1 MNLPK
6 KYIVIIAIIVVVLF
20 IGAIISGLFGQ
31 ISGSVASFD
40 DGEFATRSYDSIS
53 AIMPEQS
60 STYLELGISEGQS
73 ITAND
78 EVAKEQYVIKTAY
91 LDMVVDDIED
101 TTTKLVNLAQVYG
114 GTVTNRYISSYNDTK
129 SGTVE
134 LTVDAVE
141 FEPALNSIK
150 ELGTRVNSENVN
162 AYDVTETVIDLQARL
177 ENKKAEEQAY
187 LDILNQATKVEDILN
202 VQYYLSMV
210 RGEIESYTAQ
220 LEYYENHT
228 TLSTISV
235 NMTEATSIIL
245 DSDTFQ
251 PWQTIK
257 DSVQTVVRMFQGLV
271 LGVIETIIIGGAILI
286 PVAIIYFG
294 GRFIYRKYKK

>member
-1 MNLPK
+1 MNLLK
-6 KYIVIIAIIVVVLF
+6 KHIAIIAIIVVVLF
-20 IGAIISGLFGQ
+20 ISAIISGLFGQ
-31 ISGSVASFD
+31 ITGSVASFG
-40 DGEFATRSYDSIS
+40 DGEYTTRSYDDSIS
-53 AIMPEQS
+53 AITPQLAS
-60 STYLELGISEGQS
+60 SYMGLELSDQS
-73 ITAND
+73 AVAYD
-78 EVAKEQYVIKTAY
+78 QVAKEQYVIKTAY

-114 GTVTNRYISSYNDTK
+114 GTVTNRYISSYNDKK

-134 LTVDAVE
+134 LTVDAAE
-141 FEPALNSIK
+141 FETALNSIK
-150 ELGTRVNSENVN
+150 ELGTRVKSENVN
-162 AYDVTETVIDLQARL
+162 ADDVTETVIDLQARL

-202 VQYYLSMV
+202 IQYYLSTV

-251 PWQTIK
+251 PWQAIK